1 MADSLNQRS
10 PVAKIGW
17 LIPVL
22 MVAWLAFLFL
32 PVQKPEPP
40 PVAPTRIIAKQ
51 ASKLQ
56 LAGLPDNVDFE
67 ELPEI
72 FAIWA
77 DQAEWKDNR
86 TRFAY
91 WHPGSKNYGYFLEAT
106 RVEGG
111 FRFRE
116 IPEPKV
122 NDAETYWDESLG
134 EECPIRFLRS
144 VRIVAPV
151 VRPPDVPDSVRPV
164 PTNEDSKIVP
174 VESKP
179 KP

>member
-22 MVAWLAFLFL
+22 MLAWLVFLFL

-40 PVAPTRIIAKQ
+40 PAAPTRIVAKLP
-51 ASKLQ
+51 SKLQ

-116 IPEPKV
+116 IPEPKI
-122 NDAETYWDESLG
+122 DPEDLFWDESLG
-134 EECPIRFLRS
+134 DECPIRFLKS
-144 VRIVAPV
+144 VRITVPVTPPAPV
-151 VRPPDVPDSVRPV
+151 DPDPR
-164 PTNEDSKIVP
+164 IVP
-174 VESKP
+174 VEPKP